1 MYESPRRTQVGP
13 GHGPLNKV
21 ILAEDPDVTVSACGR
36 KIIAPGLEKCDKSLI
51 NAEKMTVSENL
62 PIPA

>member
-1 MYESPRRTQVGP
+1 MYVSPGRTRVGP

-21 ILAEDPDVTVSACGR
+21 ILAEDPHVIVSAYGR
-36 KIIAPGLEKCDKSLI
+36 KIIAPGLEKCDKSPI
-51 NAEKMTVSENL
+51 HAEKMTVSDNL